1 MGCKICKEVS
11 MATIDVNRVLE
22 SAKLRGPTLVVLLCA
37 ASSLILDGFDI
48 QAAGFAAPALVGD
61 LHVKRAALG
70 PALAASLV
78 GMAIGAASIGALGD
92 RWGRRRT
99 LLLSTALFG
108 VATLLAATA
117 TSVATLAVWRFIT
130 GIGLGGALTTATA
143 LIAEFSPR
151 RFRSQAIG
159 AIQVGVPIGGMLGAA
174 LAAEIMPVYGWRS
187 VFVIGGVLPILA
199 AAIMYFVLPE
209 SPRFLAARRQ
219 NASGQNAQALAALLA
234 KIDPRGRYEATDTF
248 VQSGEV
254 ATGRS
259 GVGALFSPQLRWDT
273 AIVSLAFLT
282 NMYAVYAFFSWAPL
296 VLTSLGF
303 EVGTAVKG
311 ALVFN
316 VAGIVGVIAVSWLI
330 ARFGSRRPLAVC
342 ALVAAASLAWLAWF
356 ADGLPALMGGIAFA
370 GAAVSAV
377 QVGMY
382 AVAVHVFPTECRTSG
397 VGWVLGTGRVGGI
410 ASSLG
415 GGLLLTLTGASG
427 FFGCIAA
434 VLLFTFASV
443 LAVRRQITSSRL
455 LPAPG
460 PETAEPSA
468 PDTRTAGGSL
478 RTPDPSYP
486 PHR

>member
-1 MGCKICKEVS
+1 
-11 MATIDVNRVLE
+11 MATVDVDRVLE
-22 SAKLRGPTLVVLLCA
+22 SGRLRGPALVTLLCA

-48 QAAGFAAPALVGD
+48 QAAGFAAPALIKD
-61 LHVKRAALG
+61 LHVERVALG

-78 GMAIGAASIGALGD
+78 GMALGAASIGALGD

-159 AIQVGVPIGGMLGAA
+159 AVQVGVPIGGMIGAA
-174 LAAEIMPVYGWRS
+174 LAAELIPTYGWRS
-187 VFVIGGVLPILA
+187 VFVVGGALPVLA
-199 AAIMYFVLPE
+199 AAVMYFLLPE
-209 SPRFLAARRQ
+209 SPRFIATRRQ
-219 NASGQNAQALAALLA
+219 SAPALAKLLA
-234 KIDPRGRYEATDTF
+234 KIDPSNRYAPTDVF
-248 VQSGEV
+248 VQGGEV
-254 ATGRS
+254 STGRS
-259 GVGALFSPQLRWDT
+259 GVSALFTPQLRWDT
-273 AIVSLAFLT
+273 AVVSLAFFA

-303 EVGTAVKG
+303 EVSTAVKG

-316 VAGIVGVIAVSWLI
+316 VAGIVGVITVSWLI
-330 ARFGSRRPLAVC
+330 ARFGSRRPLAAFAFVATA
-342 ALVAAASLAWLAWF
+342 ALVWLAGF
-356 ADGLPALMGGIAFA
+356 AHGLLPLMSGIAVA
-370 GAAVSAV
+370 GLAVSAV
-377 QVGMY
+377 QVGLY
-382 AVAVHVFPTECRTSG
+382 TLAAHVFPTECRTSG
-397 VGWVLGTGRVGGI
+397 IGWVLGTGRVGGI

-415 GGLLLTLTGASG
+415 GGLLLTLTGAGG

-434 VLLFTFASV
+434 VLLFTFAAV
-443 LAVRRQITSSRL
+443 LAVRRQITASRP
-455 LPAPG
+455 LPAPAPG
-460 PETAEPSA
+460 TAESSA
-468 PDTRTAGGSL
+468 PDTRTAGDSL

-486 PHR
+486 PRL

>member
-1 MGCKICKEVS
+1 MGCEICKEVTMRS
-11 MATIDVNRVLE
+11 PVR
-22 SAKLRGPTLVVLLCA
+22 VVLLCA

-48 QAAGFAAPALVGD
+48 QAAGFAAPALIDD
-61 LHVKRAALG
+61 LHVTRAALG

-78 GMAIGAASIGALGD
+78 GMAVGAAGIGALGD

-108 VATLLAATA
+108 IATLLAATA
-117 TSVATLAVWRFIT
+117 RSVATLAVWRFIT

-143 LIAEFSPR
+143 LVAEFSPD
-151 RFRSQAIG
+151 RFRAQAIG
-159 AIQVGVPIGGMLGAA
+159 AIQMGVPIGGMIGAA
-174 LAAEIMPVYGWRS
+174 LAAELIPLYGWRS
-187 VFVIGGVLPILA
+187 VFVVGGALPVLA
-199 AAIMYFVLPE
+199 AAVMYFVLPE
-209 SPRFLAARRQ
+209 SPSFLAARTL
-219 NASGQNAQALAALLA
+219 S
-234 KIDPRGRYEATDTF
+234 
-248 VQSGEV
+248 

-259 GVGALFSPQLRWDT
+259 GVRALFTPELRWDT

-303 EVGTAVKG
+303 ELATAVRG

-316 VAGIVGVIAVSWLI
+316 LAGIVGVIAISLLI
-330 ARFGSRRPLAVC
+330 ARFGSRRPLGVFAFVS
-342 ALVAAASLAWLAWF
+342 AAALAWLAGF
-356 ADGLPALMGGIAFA
+356 AHGLPSLMGGIAVA
-370 GAAVSAV
+370 GAAISAV

-382 AVAVHVFPTECRTSG
+382 TLAAHVFPTECRTSG

-434 VLLFTFASV
+434 VLLFTLASV
-443 LAVRRQITSSRL
+443 LAVRRQITASRL

-460 PETAEPSA
+460 PGTAESFD

-478 RTPDPSYP
+478 RTPDPSYRP
-486 PHR
+486 RR